1 MPELRPDQCAF
12 FHEHGYLMVE
22 NAVDGALLKRL
33 KQDFAAWVEESR
45 AHDAAWGDTVD
56 GRPRFDLEPGH
67 SAKNRAFAGSMRRW
81 RCLRPILRPRW
92 RAAWPT
98 ALPS

>member
-33 KQDFAAWVEESR
+33 KQDFAAWVRKAGLAPPLGETPWTAGRASTSSRVTAQKSR
-45 AHDAAWGDTVD
+45 AS
-56 GRPRFDLEPGH
+56 PGQC
-67 SAKNRAFAGSMRRW
+67 AGGGV
-81 RCLRPILRPRW
+81 
-92 RAAWPT
+92 
-98 ALPS
+98 